1 MHTLW
6 NDFRLALRSLRKSP
20 AFALTAVITIA
31 LGIGA
36 STAIFSVVNAV
47 LLRPLPYSDQG
58 RLVTIWG
65 DLTARNVTDFPMPPG
80 DLYDLRQQ
88 GTLFEQTAAI
98 VTFRQSLR
106 NDDGESELVPA
117 AGVTTNFFATLGARV
132 VQGRDFQESDGTP
145 QPQPPQAPAGQPAP
159 ANPAQA
165 APAPP
170 PLPTYAIISH
180 GLWQR
185 RFGGDPQ
192 VVGKRLQTGNQSAEI
207 IGVLEP
213 GFEVLFPASV
223 NVERRPDFYTALR
236 IDLENASRVNVFL
249 RTIGR
254 LKPGVTIDQAQG
266 QVNTLVADLRKRFPI
281 KETAGLRWR
290 VEPMHGD
297 LTADVRPTIVA
308 LMGAVIFVLL
318 IACANVANLL
328 LVRASVRERELAV
341 RSALGGSRGQLVR
354 QMLVESLAIAGLG
367 AVLGLGLAWGGI
379 RLLLSIGPENLPRLD
394 YVAIDPVVLG
404 FTALATLL
412 AAVIFGLVPAV
423 RASRVDVADILRT
436 GGRNAGLAGGG
447 RFLRSAVVTAEVA
460 LAFVLLVG
468 SGLMIRS
475 FIAINRADPG
485 YDPNGV
491 FTFFLPNLQRPTPE
505 ARAAFVQQLRERL
518 TGLPGVTAVSAVNPL
533 PLDGN
538 TSNVRWGP
546 EAAATDA
553 SLFQQANLHVV
564 QPGYF
569 DAMRTRLVAGRV
581 FEAADNVPNQN
592 LVVVDT
598 RLAQKAFPGQSAVGK
613 QILMRTGGP
622 EATPFQII
630 GVVGHQRHETLAADG
645 REAVFL
651 PDGFFGFGATGR
663 WVIRTSGDP
672 LQLTGAVRAAIRDID
687 RSLAVSEMQPMSAL
701 VDRARGPTRFA
712 LVLIGIFAGIAVL
725 LSAVGLYGV
734 LSTTVRQRTSEIG
747 VRLAFGADRGAI
759 LRLIVGQGLKL
770 SVIGVV
776 LGVVAAFGLTRIMS
790 TMLVGVGATDP
801 VTFGAMVVFF
811 LALATVACWVPA
823 RRAARLDP
831 NAALRDE

>member
-1 MHTLW
+1 MNTLW
-6 NDFRLALRSLRKSP
+6 NDFRFALRSLQKSP
-20 AFALTAVITIA
+20 AFALTAVATIA

-47 LLRPLPYSDQG
+47 LLRPLPYSDQA
-58 RLVTIWG
+58 RLVSIWG

-106 NDDGESELVPA
+106 NAEGESELVPA
-117 AGVTTNFFATLGARV
+117 AGVTPNFFQTLGARIV
-132 VQGRDFQESDGTP
+132 RGRDFQESDGTP
-145 QPQPPQAPAGQPAP
+145 QPQPPQAPEG
-159 ANPAQA
+159 QA
-165 APAPP
+165 APTGPP
-170 PLPTYAIISH
+170 PQLLPTYAIISH

-185 RFGGDPQ
+185 RFGAGAD
-192 VVGKRLQTGNQSAEI
+192 VVGQRLRLGNQSAEI
-207 IGVLEP
+207 VGVLEP

-223 NVERRPDFYTALR
+223 NVERRPDVYTALR
-236 IDLENASRVNVFL
+236 IDLENASRINVFL
-249 RTIGR
+249 RTVGR
-254 LKPGVTIDQAQG
+254 LKPGVTIAQAQS
-266 QVNTLVADLRKRFPI
+266 QINTLVTDLRRRFPI

-297 LTADVRPTIVA
+297 LTADVRPTILA

-341 RSALGGSRGQLVR
+341 RSALGGSRGTLIR
-354 QMLVESLAIAGLG
+354 QMLVESVTIAGLG
-367 AVLGLGLAWGGI
+367 ALIGLGLAWAGI
-379 RLLLSIGPENLPRLD
+379 RLLLTIGPSNLPRLD
-394 YVAIDPVVLG
+394 HVAIDPKVLG
-404 FTALATLL
+404 FTALATLA
-412 AAVIFGLVPAV
+412 AAVFFGLVPAV

-436 GGRNAGLAGGG
+436 GGRNSGLAAGKT
-447 RFLRSAVVTAEVA
+447 LRNAVVAAEVA

-475 FIAINRADPG
+475 FIAIHRADPG
-485 YDPNGV
+485 YDPRGV
-491 FTFFLPNLQRPTPE
+491 FTFFLPNLGRPTPE
-505 ARAAFVQQLRERL
+505 ARAAFVQQLGERL
-518 TGLPGVTAVSAVNPL
+518 SGLPGVTAVSSAGPL
-533 PLDGN
+533 PLDGQ
-538 TSNVRWGP
+538 TSNVRWGT
-546 EAAATDA
+546 EAAAADP

-569 DAMRTRLVAGRV
+569 EAMKTRLVAGRT
-581 FEAADNVPNQN
+581 FASADNVPGQH

-598 RLAQKAFPGQSAVGK
+598 RLAQKAFPGQSALGK

-622 EATPFQII
+622 EPELFQII

-651 PDGFFGFGATGR
+651 PDAFFGFGATGG
-663 WVIRTSGDP
+663 WIVRTSGDP
-672 LQLTGAVRAAIRDID
+672 AALAQPVRAAIREID
-687 RSLAVSEMQPMSAL
+687 RALAVTDLQPMQAL
-701 VDRARGPTRFA
+701 VDRARAPTRFA
-712 LVLIGIFAGIAVL
+712 LVLIGIFATIAVL
-725 LSAVGLYGV
+725 LAAVGLYGV

-747 VRLAFGADRGAI
+747 VRMAFGADRGTI

-770 SVIGVV
+770 SVVGVV
-776 LGVVAAFGLTRIMS
+776 LGVIAAVGLTRIMS
-790 TMLVGVGATDP
+790 SMLVGVGATDP
-801 VTFGAMVVFF
+801 LTFGAMTVIF

-831 NAALRDE
+831 NEALRDE